1 MQPFQCDLQA
11 QIPKHP
17 ITTHTQ
23 AHPKQLEATVTLRQ
37 KKTINRPQPHPPHR
51 RGTFH
56 RRLQPLY
63 TEKHKVSCS
72 GFLPKTEPLQHHAAI
87 PMRSASTDSK
97 TPYNYAHTSTP
108 KAAWSH
114 RYTAAKKKRQTDRS
128 RTRRTDEVPFIVAC
142 SHFTRKNTRFRAPA
156 SSPQQSPCNIM
167 QPFQCDLQAQIPK
180 HPITTHTQAHP
191 KQLEATVT
199 LRQKK
204 TINRPQPHPPH
215 RRGTFHR
222 RLQPLYTE
230 KHKVS
235 CSGFLPKTKPLQH
248 HAAIPMRS
256 ASTDS
261 KTPYNYAHTSTPK
274 AAWSHRYTA
283 AKKNDKPTAAAPAAQ
298 TRYLS
303 SSPAA
308 TLHGKTQGF
317 VLRLPPQNRALAT
330 SCGHSNAICKHCCTK
345 HPITTHTQ
353 AHPKQ
358 LEATVTLRQKKT
370 INRPQPHPP
379 HRRGTFHR
387 RLQPL
392 YTEKHKV
399 SCSGFLPKTEPL
411 QHHAAI
417 PMRSASTDSKTP
429 YNYAH
434 TSTPKAA
441 WSHRYTAAK
450 KNDKPTAAAPAAQT
464 RYLSSSPAAT
474 LHGKTQGFVLRL
486 PPQNRALATSCSHS
500 NAICKH
506 RFQNTL

>member
-1 MQPFQCDLQA
+1 MLRLPPQNKALATSCGHSNA
-11 QIPKHP
+11 ICKHCCTKHP
-17 ITTHTQ
+17 LTTHT
-23 AHPKQLEATVTLRQ
+23 LR
-37 KKTINRPQPHPPHR
+37 T
-51 RGTFH
+51 
-56 RRLQPLY
+56 
-63 TEKHKVSCS
+63 HK
-72 GFLPKTEPLQHHAAI
+72 
-87 PMRSASTDSK
+87 
-97 TPYNYAHTSTP
+97 
-108 KAAWSH
+108 
-114 RYTAAKKKRQTDRS
+114 
-128 RTRRTDEVPFIVAC
+128 
-142 SHFTRKNTRFRAPA
+142 
-156 SSPQQSPCNIM
+156 
-167 QPFQCDLQAQIPK
+167 
-180 HPITTHTQAHP
+180 HTQSSL
-191 KQLEATVT
+191 K
-199 LRQKK
+199 
-204 TINRPQPHPPH
+204 PPLH
-215 RRGTFHR
+215 CG
-222 RLQPLYTE
+222 
-230 KHKVS
+230 
-235 CSGFLPKTKPLQH
+235 
-248 HAAIPMRS
+248 
-256 ASTDS
+256 
-261 KTPYNYAHTSTPK
+261 
-274 AAWSHRYTA
+274 
-283 AKKNDKPTAAAPAAQ
+283 KKNDKPTAAAPAAQ
-298 TRYLS
+298 TMYLS

-330 SCGHSNAICKHCCTK
+330 SCGHSNAICKHRFPHET
-345 HPITTHTQ
+345 PYNYAHTST
-353 AHPKQ
+353 PK
-358 LEATVTLRQKKT
+358 AAWSHRYTAAKKKT

-506 RFQNTL
+506 RFPHETPYNYAHTSTPKAAWSHCYTAAKKKR